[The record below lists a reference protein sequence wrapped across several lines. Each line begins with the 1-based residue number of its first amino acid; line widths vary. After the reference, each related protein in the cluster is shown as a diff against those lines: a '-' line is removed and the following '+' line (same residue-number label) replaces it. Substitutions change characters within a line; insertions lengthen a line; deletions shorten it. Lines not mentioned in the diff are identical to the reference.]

1 MIGRRLAALG
11 GEEEQGLGCGL
22 VGGTHPQAAATLQ
35 LVRARARRV
44 PRGLDA
50 RGRPRG
56 AGPRALGGPGG
67 KAAGLAHA
75 RGKGGAGW
83 ASWAADAKGEG
94 GGQVGQPRKEGRN
107 GPFPIFSFLFLYL
120 LFFPILS
127 TISNRIFFIKRMLH
141 KITHQTK

>member
-56 AGPRALGGPGG
+56 AGPRAWWAGGG
-67 KAAGLAHA
+67 KPLGWRAQG
-75 RGKGGAGW
+75 GKGGAGW

-94 GGQVGQPRKEGRN
+94 GQVGQPRKEGRN
-107 GPFPIFSFLFLYL
+107 GPFPILLSYFFIFCSFLFSLRFQIE
-120 LFFPILS
+120 FFY
-127 TISNRIFFIKRMLH
+127 
-141 KITHQTK
+141 

>member
-67 KAAGLAHA
+67 KAAGLARA

-94 GGQVGQPRKEGRN
+94 GPGGPAEKGGKEWA
-107 GPFPIFSFLFLYL
+107 FSYFFIFCSFLFSPRFQIDFFL
-120 LFFPILS
+120 LNECSTKSLTKQNKSIL
-127 TISNRIFFIKRMLH
+127 
-141 KITHQTK
+141 